1 MRYTAV
7 VGDDTI
13 QFDLEPSTSGDVAAT
28 IQGRSY
34 RLQPTEV
41 EPGIF
46 WFTQNGRSVE
56 VQVSASSN
64 GYVVLING
72 HRVNVRLLD
81 RRALL
86 QGAGSRTRN
95 SRNEVRSPMPGKI
108 VRILVREGDRVD
120 KDDDLLIVEAMKMQN
135 RMSASGA
142 GIVEK
147 IMVAEGETVNAGDLL
162 VVVAS
167 D

>member
-1 MRYTAV
+1 
-7 VGDDTI
+7 
-13 QFDLEPSTSGDVAAT
+13 
-28 IQGRSY
+28 
-34 RLQPTEV
+34 
-41 EPGIF
+41 
-46 WFTQNGRSVE
+46 
-56 VQVSASSN
+56 
-64 GYVVLING
+64 
-72 HRVNVRLLD
+72 
-81 RRALL
+81 
-86 QGAGSRTRN
+86 
-95 SRNEVRSPMPGKI
+95 MPGKI